1 MKSAQW
7 HSDTFCNHILISV
20 ESVGVM
26 LLGSVCK
33 SVARILLVS
42 GQEAAWPGLG
52 RRECCTVLYLCTIP
66 GTAPLRLKRG
76 LEEKLLQWFS
86 YLTLEDDDFD
96 EWNSS
101 EKDNSRNCRRI
112 NDKNQLAHEFCICR
126 LCLRWRGKGSLSLRM
141 CWCFAFGSV
150 FCILLYHPKGWWAY
164 EACRETFEFILCGG
178 RIAETEHQ
186 ERAWRAPQAGG
197 VDPWQYA
204 ALFCLFSLFSCWLD
218 SSDDLRISF
227 STIKILRCRNRLS
240 FFLTRPWG
248 YSWNGKDDEPTPF
261 TMLRNLLLAA
271 TLSATISRTVMW
283 GSSIGSQS
291 GGKGALTILALQA
304 WQFHARLKQG
314 TVVTFA

>member
-101 EKDNSRNCRRI
+101 EKDNSRNCRRS
-112 NDKNQLAHEFCICR
+112 NDKNQCAHEFCICR
-126 LCLRWRGKGSLSLRM
+126 LCLRWRGKGSLSPRM
-141 CWCFAFGSV
+141 CWCFAFAPV
-150 FCILLYHPKGWWAY
+150 FCILLYLCTSMRFLSLPNF
-164 EACRETFEFILCGG
+164 RFVPFERDWIPFGCMSKFKPLRPC
-178 RIAETEHQ
+178 
-186 ERAWRAPQAGG
+186 
-197 VDPWQYA
+197 
-204 ALFCLFSLFSCWLD
+204 CL
-218 SSDDLRISF
+218 
-227 STIKILRCRNRLS
+227 
-240 FFLTRPWG
+240 
-248 YSWNGKDDEPTPF
+248 
-261 TMLRNLLLAA
+261 
-271 TLSATISRTVMW
+271 
-283 GSSIGSQS
+283 
-291 GGKGALTILALQA
+291 
-304 WQFHARLKQG
+304 
-314 TVVTFA
+314 